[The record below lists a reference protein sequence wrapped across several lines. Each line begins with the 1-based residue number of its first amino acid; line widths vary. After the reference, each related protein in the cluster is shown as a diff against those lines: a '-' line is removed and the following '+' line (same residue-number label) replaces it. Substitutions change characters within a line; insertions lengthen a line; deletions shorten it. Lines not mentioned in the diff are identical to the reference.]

1 MLLATTFNEALG
13 TTICVVMMLLVLASY
28 YWRKFC
34 DANPEV
40 EQSAKRALAAKVM
53 QLIERIFK

>member
-1 MLLATTFNEALG
+1 MLIATAFSDALG
-13 TTICVVMMLLVLASY
+13 TGICVMMMLLVLASY

-40 EQSAKRALAAKVM
+40 EEAAKKALATKAM
-53 QLIERIFK
+53 QLINRWFK